1 MVSILEDL
9 EKLMGSFMIIAKLG
23 QWSAGPLHIRSFG
36 GFLESL
42 IANMYTCFPGL
53 TGIKC
58 FYLIGLV
65 LGFEIRYLKVNHL
78 RLAILRAVGVNSA
91 AHGLSFHNI

>member
-1 MVSILEDL
+1 MVSILEDG
-9 EKLMGSFMIIAKLG
+9 EKLMGRFMITVKLG

-42 IANMYTCFPGL
+42 IANMFTCFPGL

-65 LGFEIRYLKVNHL
+65 LGFETHTT
-78 RLAILRAVGVNSA
+78 G
-91 AHGLSFHNI
+91 NISHRCICLFSV